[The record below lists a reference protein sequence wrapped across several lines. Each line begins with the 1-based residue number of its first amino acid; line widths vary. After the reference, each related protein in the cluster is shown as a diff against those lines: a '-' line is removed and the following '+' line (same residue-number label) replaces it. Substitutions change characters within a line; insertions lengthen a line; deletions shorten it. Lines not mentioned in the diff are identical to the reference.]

1 LKLNSYKSAI
11 ILDSTQTRHEFLR
24 QLIDFASTKYQ
35 KLNPHTFDQKLIEE
49 VLNETYNE
57 LLFTQNVDAV
67 FVRLE
72 DPNLGAL
79 CETFDEFL
87 KILTITDSPDI
98 LTTLFLQEV
107 KEDANIN

>member
-1 LKLNSYKSAI
+1 LNLKSYKSAVV
-11 ILDSTQTRHEFLR
+11 LDNAQTRHEFLR

-35 KLNPHTFDQKLIEE
+35 KLSPDTFDQKLIEE
-49 VLNETYNE
+49 VLNEAYND
-57 LLFTQNVDAV
+57 LLFTQNADAV

-79 CETFDEFL
+79 CETFEEFL

-98 LTTLFLQEV
+98 LKTLFSQEV
-107 KEDANIN
+107 KNANIN

>member
-1 LKLNSYKSAI
+1 MKLNSYKSAI
-11 ILDSTQTRHEFLR
+11 ILDSTQTRHQFLK
-24 QLIDFASTKYQ
+24 QLIDFASIKYQ
-35 KLNPHTFDQKLIEE
+35 KLNPHTFDQKLVEE
-49 VLNETYNE
+49 VLNEAYND
-57 LLFTQNVDAV
+57 LLFTQNADAV

-98 LTTLFLQEV
+98 VKTLFLQEV